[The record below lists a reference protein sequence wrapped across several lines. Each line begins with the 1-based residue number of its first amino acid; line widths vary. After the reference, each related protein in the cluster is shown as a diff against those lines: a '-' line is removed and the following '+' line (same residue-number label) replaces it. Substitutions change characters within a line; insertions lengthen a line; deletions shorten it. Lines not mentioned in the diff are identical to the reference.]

1 MMGELY
7 IDEDDD
13 NITGCRIYDKDFELM
28 QAFEKNQMLVGID
41 LEDPDET

>member
-1 MMGELY
+1 MNEIKRRQEMMGELY

-28 QAFEKNQMLVGID
+28 QAFEKN
-41 LEDPDET
+41 